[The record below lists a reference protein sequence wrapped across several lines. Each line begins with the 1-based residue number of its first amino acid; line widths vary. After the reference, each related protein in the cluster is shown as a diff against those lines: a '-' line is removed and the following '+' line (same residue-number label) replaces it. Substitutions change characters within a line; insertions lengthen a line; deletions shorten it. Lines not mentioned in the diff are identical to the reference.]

1 MHDIAVG
8 EGFVWVAVTEGII
21 QIDPDRGEVLGMIDL
36 SYNPTKITAGLGS
49 LWVTDFSTGM
59 LHRIDPLSGEETGSV
74 FVGDR
79 PMDVLVSPD

>member
-1 MHDIAVG
+1 
-8 EGFVWVAVTEGII
+8 
-21 QIDPDRGEVLGMIDL
+21 MIDL